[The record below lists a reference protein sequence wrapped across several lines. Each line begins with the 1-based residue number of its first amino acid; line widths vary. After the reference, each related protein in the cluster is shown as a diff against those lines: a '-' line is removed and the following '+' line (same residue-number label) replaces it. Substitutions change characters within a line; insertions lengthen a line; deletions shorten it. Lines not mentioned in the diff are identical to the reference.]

1 MQERNSAAASR
12 RRRSVLVFLALA
24 LMLYVG
30 ASLVTLHLQNPFEI
44 VRKEACRVADS
55 SCDDA
60 RFLRGSYGYR
70 LLYSVAE
77 GDVIVGGPVGSK
89 TVHVELLNSPF
100 TGWSV
105 RSFSLSG

>member
-1 MQERNSAAASR
+1 MQEPNSASASR

-30 ASLVTLHLQNPFEI
+30 ASLVTLHLQNPFEV
-44 VRKEACRVADS
+44 VRKEACRVADTA
-55 SCDDA
+55 CDDA

-70 LLYSVAE
+70 LLFSVAE
-77 GDVIVGGPVGSK
+77 GDVVVGGSMGAR

-105 RSFSLSG
+105 RSSSFSG